1 MKGLRALFDISS
13 FFLIMII
20 NLLLIALLCYYF
32 KRKFENLEKA
42 QMEQAKILYGL
53 IENKNSVPMQNV
65 FHQESVEDVRET
77 QELHELLNSTSDTKS
92 VQLTNNTIVS
102 ESEEDDDSD
111 SDDSDDDSDD
121 DSQDTNVS
129 DPILKAVELQVEKL
143 PGDLQNLQ
151 PLDITNLSIDDKLVT
166 NVTEITDLTDVTD
179 ISPDNV
185 KNVDVTPGNDSLQKL
200 TVKQLNEI
208 LKEKGLKSGK
218 NMKKVEIIELL
229 QNTE

>member
-53 IENKNSVPMQNV
+53 IENKNNVPMQNV

-77 QELHELLNSTSDTKS
+77 QELHELLNTPSDTKS

-102 ESEEDDDSD
+102 DSEEDDDSD
-111 SDDSDDDSDD
+111 SDDDDSDD
-121 DSQDTNVS
+121 DSEDTNAS
-129 DPILKAVELQVEKL
+129 NPILKAVELQVEKL
-143 PGDLQNLQ
+143 PADLQQ
-151 PLDITNLSIDDKLVT
+151 LDITNLSIDDKEVT
-166 NVTEITDLTDVTD
+166 EVTEITDLTDVTD

-185 KNVDVTPGNDSLQKL
+185 KNIDVTPGNDSLQKL

>member
-53 IENKNSVPMQNV
+53 IENKNNIPVQNV

-77 QELHELLNSTSDTKS
+77 QELHELLNSPSDTKS
-92 VQLTNNTIVS
+92 VQLTGNTIVS
-102 ESEEDDDSD
+102 ESEEEDESD
-111 SDDSDDDSDD
+111 SDDDESEDDSE
-121 DSQDTNVS
+121 DTNAS
-129 DPILKAVELQVEKL
+129 NPILNAVELQVEKL
-143 PGDLQNLQ
+143 PADLQNVQ
-151 PLDITNLSIDDKLVT
+151 PLDITN
-166 NVTEITDLTDVTD
+166 VTEVTDLTDVTD
-179 ISPDNV
+179 ISPDIVN
-185 KNVDVTPGNDSLQKL
+185 NVDVTPGNDSLQKL
-200 TVKQLNEI
+200 TVKQLNEL

>member
-13 FFLIMII
+13 FFLSMII
-20 NLLLIALLCYYF
+20 KLLLIALLCYYF

-53 IENKNSVPMQNV
+53 IENKNNVPMQNV

-77 QELHELLNSTSDTKS
+77 QELHELLNTPSDTKS

-102 ESEEDDDSD
+102 DSEEDDDSD
-111 SDDSDDDSDD
+111 SDDDDSDD
-121 DSQDTNVS
+121 DSEDTNAS
-129 DPILKAVELQVEKL
+129 NPILKAVELQVEKL
-143 PGDLQNLQ
+143 PADLQQ
-151 PLDITNLSIDDKLVT
+151 LDITNLSIDDKEVT
-166 NVTEITDLTDVTD
+166 EVTEITDLTDVTD

-185 KNVDVTPGNDSLQKL
+185 KNIDVTPGNDSLQKL

>member
-53 IENKNSVPMQNV
+53 IENKNNIPVQNV

-77 QELHELLNSTSDTKS
+77 QELHELLNSPSDTKS
-92 VQLTNNTIVS
+92 VQLTGNTIVS
-102 ESEEDDDSD
+102 ESEEEDESD
-111 SDDSDDDSDD
+111 SDDDDSED
-121 DSQDTNVS
+121 DSEDTNAS
-129 DPILKAVELQVEKL
+129 NPILNAVELQVEKL
-143 PGDLQNLQ
+143 PADLQNVQ
-151 PLDITNLSIDDKLVT
+151 PLDITN
-166 NVTEITDLTDVTD
+166 VTEVTDLTDVTD
-179 ISPDNV
+179 ISPDIV

-200 TVKQLNEI
+200 TVKQLNEL

>member
-53 IENKNSVPMQNV
+53 IENKNNIPVQNV

-77 QELHELLNSTSDTKS
+77 QELHELLNSPSDTKS
-92 VQLTNNTIVS
+92 VQLTGNTIVS
-102 ESEEDDDSD
+102 ESEEEDESD
-111 SDDSDDDSDD
+111 SDDDDSED
-121 DSQDTNVS
+121 DSEDTNAS
-129 DPILKAVELQVEKL
+129 NPILNAVELQVEKL
-143 PGDLQNLQ
+143 PADLQNVQ
-151 PLDITNLSIDDKLVT
+151 PLDITN
-166 NVTEITDLTDVTD
+166 VTEVTDLTDVTD
-179 ISPDNV
+179 ISPDIV
-185 KNVDVTPGNDSLQKL
+185 KNVDVTPSNDSLQKL
-200 TVKQLNEI
+200 TVKQLNEL

>member
-53 IENKNSVPMQNV
+53 IENKNNIPVQNV

-77 QELHELLNSTSDTKS
+77 QELHELLNSPSDTKS
-92 VQLTNNTIVS
+92 VQLTGNTIVS
-102 ESEEDDDSD
+102 ESEEEDESD
-111 SDDSDDDSDD
+111 SDDDDSED
-121 DSQDTNVS
+121 DSEDTNAS
-129 DPILKAVELQVEKL
+129 NPILNAVELQVEKL
-143 PGDLQNLQ
+143 PADLQNVQ
-151 PLDITNLSIDDKLVT
+151 PLDITN
-166 NVTEITDLTDVTD
+166 VTEVTDLTDVTD
-179 ISPDNV
+179 ISPDIVN
-185 KNVDVTPGNDSLQKL
+185 NVDVTPGNDSLQKL
-200 TVKQLNEI
+200 TVKQLNEL